1 MGVPRLSDSKEIKR
15 QEVVDELGGRRV
27 QKDPALDRVAEAIA
41 VICDV
46 DSAHVSLMEDETQC
60 VVGEVGMDEETFDRE
75 NTFCAHTIAH
85 NEVFIVEDA
94 AEDDRFANSPHVA
107 TESGIRFYLGLPI
120 VIDGVPVGTVC
131 ALASD
136 PRSIELDRRS
146 ELFGAVHAVEAHLR
160 VRHQHG
166 ADSFEFDLSQKVTAA
181 RASATAARFT
191 SDLKET
197 CEEHILELER
207 ELRDCIGLLDIDEP
221 ETASR
226 LGYAETDV
234 DEERGDS

>member
-15 QEVVDELGGRRV
+15 QDVVDELGGRRV
-27 QKDPALDRVAEAIA
+27 RKDPALDRVAEAIA

-60 VVGEVGMDEETFDRE
+60 VVGEVGMDEETFDRDD
-75 NTFCAHTIAH
+75 TFCAHTIAH

-94 AEDDRFANSPHVA
+94 AEDERFANNPHVM

-131 ALASD
+131 ALAPE
-136 PRSIELDRRS
+136 PRSIELDRRG

-160 VRHQHG
+160 VRHQYG
-166 ADSFEFDLSQKVTAA
+166 ADSFEFDLSQKITAA

-191 SDLKET
+191 SDLQET
-197 CEEHILELER
+197 CEAHIREAERDLRNCIDLLE
-207 ELRDCIGLLDIDEP
+207 IDEP
-221 ETASR
+221 QTAAR

-234 DEERGDS
+234 EDNRDG